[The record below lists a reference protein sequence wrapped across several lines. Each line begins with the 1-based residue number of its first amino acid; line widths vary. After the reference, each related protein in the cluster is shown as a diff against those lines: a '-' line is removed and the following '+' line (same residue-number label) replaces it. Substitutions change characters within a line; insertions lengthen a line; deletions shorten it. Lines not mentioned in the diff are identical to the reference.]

1 MTLGSTTA
9 SLGDLLSMNA
19 HTRGSITGLLA
30 LVWLAISSSTAA
42 AQAPAPTVE
51 HAIRLRVEQ
60 ARLQPAVG
68 VRGARL
74 LQGQA
79 VARFF
84 EARAFAPA
92 WRLRGGA
99 QQVLAAIG
107 NIDQDGLTP
116 ADYHLTVITAALDAY
131 GKTPSTDLAADLQVL
146 VADAAAALV
155 DDVRYGR
162 VRPAALDK
170 RWNVDPRVG
179 APALDVALGE
189 LARAPALDAGIEAQK
204 PTHFIYVGLK
214 QALARLRA
222 VVASGG
228 WPAVTPGAAIKP
240 GAADPRI
247 ALVRKRLLV
256 TGELPATSA
265 SDTIYGDDL
274 QAAVKTFQAH
284 HRLIDDGVIGKA
296 TVDAMNITAEVRVQ
310 QLRVNLERVRWVV
323 GSVGSVG
330 SLSDSFV
337 LVNLPAFKVYLI
349 RDRKNVWETRTQIGR
364 EARQTPTFRADMKYL
379 VLNPDWTVPPTILA
393 QDVLAGMRKGQ
404 DTIARKRL
412 TILDQQGH
420 IVDPSTIDWHA
431 ATPGN
436 FRYTLRQPP
445 GPDNALGRVKFIF
458 PNQHSIFLHDTPS
471 RELFVSDQRTFSS
484 GCIRVEHPLDLAAVL
499 LEGQDNWTPTRIQ
512 EVVDSKQSQ
521 TVFLD
526 TPLPVLIVYWTVSVG
541 LTGEL
546 RFARDVYNLD
556 PAVLRALGDTQPG
569 QSRLSV
575 PGPSGR

>member
-1 MTLGSTTA
+1 MTLGATHTA
-9 SLGDLLSMNA
+9 SRGTDSSMNA
-19 HTRGSITGLLA
+19 HTRDSITGLLV
-30 LVWLAISSSTAA
+30 LLWLAISSSTAA
-42 AQAPAPTVE
+42 AQALTVE
-51 HAIRLRVEQ
+51 NAIRLRVEQ

-74 LQGQA
+74 LQAQA

-84 EARAFAPA
+84 EARAFVPA
-92 WRLRGGA
+92 WRLPAGA
-99 QQVLAAIG
+99 RQMVAAIR
-107 NIDQDGLTP
+107 NIEHDGLTP
-116 ADYHLTVITAALDAY
+116 ADYHLSVITAALDAY
-131 GKTPSTDLAADLQVL
+131 SRTPSAEVAADLEVL

-155 DDVRYGR
+155 DHVRHGR

-170 RWNVDPRVG
+170 RWNVDPRAG
-179 APALDVALGE
+179 APGLDVVLVE
-189 LARAPALDAGIEAQK
+189 LALAPALDAAIEAQK
-204 PTHFIYVGLK
+204 PAHFIYAGLR
-214 QALARLRA
+214 QALAQLRTMVTA
-222 VVASGG
+222 GG
-228 WPAVTPGAAIKP
+228 WPAVTLGPAIKP
-240 GAADPRI
+240 GATDARV
-247 ALVRKRLLV
+247 ALVRKRLRV
-256 TGELPATSA
+256 TGELATTTTDGDA
-265 SDTIYGDDL
+265 IYDDIL
-274 QAAVKTFQAH
+274 QAAVRTFQAH
-284 HRLIDDGVIGKA
+284 HRLADDGIIGKA
-296 TVDAMNITAEVRVQ
+296 TVEAMNITAETRVQ
-310 QLRVNLERVRWVV
+310 QVRVNLERARWVV
-323 GSVGSVG
+323 GGD

-349 RDRKNVWETRTQIGR
+349 RDRRNVWEGRTQIGR

-379 VLNPDWTVPPTILA
+379 VFNPDWTVPPTILA

-404 DTIARKRL
+404 DTIARKQL
-412 TILDQQGH
+412 KILDAQGRA
-420 IVDPSTIDWHA
+420 VDPATIDWLA

-499 LEGQDNWTPTRIQ
+499 LEGQDDWTPARIQ
-512 EVVDSKQSQ
+512 EVVDSKQSR

-541 LTGEL
+541 ATGEL

-556 PAVLRALGDTQPG
+556 PAVLRALGDTQP
-569 QSRLSV
+569 
-575 PGPSGR
+575 